1 MPTATRTEKLD
12 LRLTP
17 SAKRVLQ
24 SAATATQRSVSEFV
38 LESALARAE
47 ETLPD
52 RQRFGLDAERV
63 RASAQM
69 SDRPRIEKL
78 RRDHHVDG
86 FDCGQEALNRFLV
99 RYAFQNQQAEASQ
112 TYVAVVVDEVVG
124 FYTLVVAQV
133 EYDDAPQRLGK
144 GLAKHP
150 IPLMLLARL
159 AVATGWQGK
168 GLGSGLL
175 KDAMLRTLQA
185 ADIAGIRGMAVHAKD
200 DNARAFYE
208 RYGFVPAPT
217 DPYHLFVL
225 LKDVR
230 ALLTKR

>member
-1 MPTATRTEKLD
+1 MTD
-12 LRLTP
+12 
-17 SAKRVLQ
+17 
-24 SAATATQRSVSEFV
+24 
-38 LESALARAE
+38 
-47 ETLPD
+47 
-52 RQRFGLDAERV
+52 G
-63 RASAQM
+63 
-69 SDRPRIEKL
+69 PRIEKL
-78 RRDHHVDG
+78 RREHPVDS
-86 FDCGQEALNRFLV
+86 FDCGQEALNRFLA

-112 TYVAVVVDEVVG
+112 TYVAVMDDEVVG

-133 EYDDAPQRLGK
+133 EYDAVPQRLAK

-159 AVATGWQGK
+159 AVATSWQGQ

-185 ADIAGIRGMAVHAKD
+185 ADIAGIRALAVHSKD
-200 DNARAFYE
+200 DAARAFYE
-208 RYGFVPAPT
+208 RFGFMPAPT

-230 ALLTKR
+230 AILKLR